1 MTVSTAGKK
10 FERKYF
16 NANLAAALFGTLLLD
31 ITPPYVSVKKTNL
44 NCSLLN

>member
-31 ITPPYVSVKKTNL
+31 ITPPYVCK
-44 NCSLLN
+44 C